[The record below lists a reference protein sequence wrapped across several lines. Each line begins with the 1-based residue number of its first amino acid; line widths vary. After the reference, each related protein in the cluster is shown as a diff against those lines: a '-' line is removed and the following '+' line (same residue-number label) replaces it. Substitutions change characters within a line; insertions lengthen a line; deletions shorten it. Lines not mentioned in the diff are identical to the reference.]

1 MNKLKLVLAAAALL
15 TVAGGAFIL
24 VTNVVEAHTRTVK
37 IKVDK
42 NGFSPSSIDAE
53 AGHKL
58 NLVFTR
64 ADKNNCGSVVVFP
77 KLKIRKA
84 LPVGKDVIVS
94 VTPVEAGQI
103 TFTCGM
109 GMYKGSIVVNEG

>member
-1 MNKLKLVLAAAALL
+1 MNKLKLSVAAIAIML
-15 TVAGGAFIL
+15 VAGGAFFL
-24 VTNVVEAHTRTVK
+24 QTDVVEAHTRTVK

-58 NLVFTR
+58 NLVFNR

-77 KLKIRKA
+77 KQKIRKN

-94 VTPVEAGQI
+94 IMPTEAGSI
-103 TFTCGM
+103 NFTCGM
-109 GMYKGSIVVNEG
+109 GMYKGSIVITD